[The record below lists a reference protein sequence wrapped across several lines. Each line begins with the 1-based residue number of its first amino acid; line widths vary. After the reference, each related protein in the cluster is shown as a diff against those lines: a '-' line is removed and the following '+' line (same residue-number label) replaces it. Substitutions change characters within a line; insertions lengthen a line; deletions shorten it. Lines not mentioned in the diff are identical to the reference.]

1 MDDLQIRTD
10 LALEAR
16 EAAVERGVED
26 DGVIAD
32 SYELYGV
39 KISRV
44 EVSGE
49 NGKQLTGRDPG
60 HYYTMDFGR
69 PGDMDW
75 EQYSHAIDAL
85 ADCLRRLLPDGTHS
99 VAVAALGNR
108 HITADAIGPEA
119 LDNIIVTRH
128 MKDRQPEIFR
138 ASGLGDVAG
147 IAPGVLGQTGI
158 ESAEIIRGM
167 VEQLRPDAVIAIDSL
182 ASRRLER
189 LATTLQLSDTGIAP
203 GAGIGNRR
211 AALTRETLGIPV
223 IAVGV
228 PTAVDV
234 ATLAYDVIV
243 DIYKHEDGQPPV
255 LDRRL
260 LSDTLRARSLD
271 YFVTPKDCDI
281 LVSEVARMIG
291 FAINRVFHGDLA
303 YEEMGRYIL

>member
-1 MDDLQIRTD
+1 MDDFTVRTD

-16 EAAVERGVED
+16 EAAVGRGIED
-26 DGVIAD
+26 DGVLVD
-32 SYELYGV
+32 DYTVHGV
-39 KISRV
+39 KVSRV
-44 EVSGE
+44 LVTGE
-49 NGKQLTGRDPG
+49 AGKKLTGREPG
-60 HYYTMDFGR
+60 QYYTMDFGHV
-69 PGDMDW
+69 GTLDW
-75 EQYSHAIDAL
+75 EHYSAAIDAL
-85 ADCLRRLLPDGTHS
+85 ADCLRRLLPKGTQS

-128 MKDRQPEIFR
+128 IKDREAEVFR
-138 ASGLGDVAG
+138 ASGMGDVAG

-167 VEQLRPDAVIAIDSL
+167 VAQIRPDAVIAIDSL

-211 AALTRETLGIPV
+211 AALNQQTLGVPV
-223 IAVGV
+223 IAIGI
-228 PTAVDV
+228 PTVVDI

-243 DIYKHEDGQPPV
+243 DVYHDAGHEPV
-255 LDRRL
+255 DKKL
-260 LSDTLRARSLD
+260 LTETLRTHSLD
-271 YFVTPKDCDI
+271 YFVTPKDCDV

-291 FAINRVFHGDLA
+291 YAVNRVFHGEIS
-303 YEEMGRYIL
+303 YEEMGRYVLN